1 LRPPARATAVLAAVV
16 AGVVAMV
23 LIVSSMGSS
32 KGSGAAHSA
41 TSGSVH
47 ALRGHGRLRGGASS
61 RAAAH
66 GTGRTYVVV
75 LNGTGVTG
83 LAHQVSGQLHQ
94 SGYSQATALAGRPA
108 GTNQVTVVEYTGG
121 HRADAQGVARSLG
134 LTRTQPIEASVASL
148 SGSAPVVVVVG
159 ADRASSAGGGESPGG
174 AATASR

>member
-1 LRPPARATAVLAAVV
+1 VTAVVLGAVI
-16 AGVVAMV
+16 AGVVAIV
-23 LIVSSMGSS
+23 LIASSTGSS
-32 KGSGAAHSA
+32 GGSGRAGSA

-47 ALRGHGRLRGGASS
+47 ALRGHVRSHGGGSS
-61 RAAAH
+61 RAAVH
-66 GTGRTYVVV
+66 GTGQTSVVV

-83 LAHQVSGQLHQ
+83 LAHQVSAKLHQ

-108 GTNQVTVVEYTGG
+108 GANRVTVVEYASG

-134 LTRTQPIEASVASL
+134 VTQVQPTETSVASL

-159 ADRASSAGGGESPGG
+159 ADRASSAGGGESGGG